1 MDFSV
6 VEHLADEYVLGELC
20 GRREDTPEQVSFYGA
35 YVDPMYETG
44 FENGDNMETAIVRM
58 LDAEVMKAF
67 SDGFK
72 IGIGMM
78 SEVMTGAKKAVMSN
92 E

>member
-1 MDFSV
+1 MDL

-20 GRREDTPEQVSFYGA
+20 GVREGSPEQEAFYEA
-35 YVDPMYETG
+35 FVDPMYKTG
-44 FENGDNMETAIVRM
+44 FENGDRFETALVGM

-72 IGIGMM
+72 VGISMM
-78 SEVMTGAKKAVMSN
+78 SEVMAGAKKAVMSN